1 MHWITALAVFFA
13 LAVMWGS
20 TLNSASLF
28 ITPMQASLGATRAEM
43 VIGVT
48 VKGVGSIIGSFFC
61 ANILKRL
68 KVLRVLR
75 IGGLLLVG
83 SVFAL
88 SLVQN
93 ISQYYLVLAIQS
105 IVISVGGYI
114 PMSIIIQNWF
124 EKKTPVVMGIAF
136 MGSGFGGIIYNWLG
150 GIWIPRLGWRQTY
163 VLFSI
168 ITLVVLLITLSIVRS
183 TPFHFGLRPLGA
195 EEGNEVKNE
204 SGEQKSLAG
213 AKIKEE
219 LKSARFWM
227 LLLAIFLISMGSD
240 ALFYNVSPHLIDT
253 GYSLTVAARISS
265 AMMVFLMLGKPIVGY
280 LFEML
285 GLKLASIISTL
296 LMIIGLISAV
306 FISRSFFIITLV
318 IGAGVGFASLSVS
331 FPTYASK
338 LYGARDYANF
348 SSCLQIANSVG
359 KIVGPL
365 IVGALFSRTGS
376 YTSSFY
382 VALLYNVIVLL
393 IWLFVLPKRGRE
405 PY

>member
-75 IGGLLLVG
+75 IGGLFLVG

-93 ISQYYLVLAIQS
+93 ILQYYLVLAIQS

-168 ITLVVLLITLSIVRS
+168 ITLVVLLITLSVVRS

-195 EEGNEVKNE
+195 EEGSEAKNE
-204 SGEQKSLAG
+204 SGEQKSLVG
-213 AKIKEE
+213 TKIKEE

-280 LFEML
+280 LFEIL

-338 LYGARDYANF
+338 LFGAKDFAGF
-348 SSCLQIANSVG
+348 SAALQIANSVG
-359 KIVGPL
+359 KIIGPL

-382 VALLYNVIVLL
+382 VALLYNVVVLL
-393 IWLFVLPKRGRE
+393 IWLFVLPKRGHE